1 MQLTLS
7 HFIGFSALACRN
19 CVLAFRNNTTFTVK
33 NIRNTHI
40 FYLISK
46 NLPVTADI
54 LNEIVTNQIQRF
66 ALTNSSYGR
75 EVFIPGTQHWFNAH
89 QSVNAVHKTDKR
101 KDQKHSESGTSRAR
115 SPEHTPPSS
124 HVLKRGGRPGG
135 HCRKVRVG
143 GKLDFGVRLSLDDAS
158 VSHGFHGSG
167 RPTDLTM
174 RFRPVWFSPA
184 DLRRSHS

>member
-1 MQLTLS
+1 MVLVPW
-7 HFIGFSALACRN
+7 

-33 NIRNTHI
+33 NIRYTHI

-101 KDQKHSESGTSRAR
+101 KDQKHSENGTSRAR

-143 GKLDFGVRLSLDDAS
+143 GKLDFGVRFSLDDAS

-167 RPTDLTM
+167 RPTILTM